1 MFYSFQQQNLTLW
14 NSAVHSA
21 DSPNFSDTW
30 NCSDIVRIIVR
41 VLLSHNE
48 HHHSRR
54 VTKDVDDHVNCVECS
69 FDSWDNAVVPQHQCR
84 RWCSWQCGWCTHH
97 ARDFDIVNGRVSN
110 GGPRVEQTVSIAR
123 RWADFETMLAD
134 NVVDR
139 HVNVQLCTVRTIW
152 LWSSVLP

>member
-30 NCSDIVRIIVR
+30 NCSDIVRIIVC
-41 VLLSHNE
+41 VFLSHNE
-48 HHHSRR
+48 NHHSTQ
-54 VTKDVDDHVNCVECS
+54 VTKDVNDCVSCVES
-69 FDSWDNAVVPQHQCR
+69 VVSVSWDNALVPQHQCR
-84 RWCSWQCGWCTHH
+84 RWCSCVLTTHET
-97 ARDFDIVNGRVSN
+97 FDIVNGRVSN

-139 HVNVQLCTVRTIW
+139 HVNVQLCTVRTIR
-152 LWSSVLP
+152 LWSLVLP